1 MNLEALDYHITE
13 IKNDYRSGDINKAQA
28 IKQIM
33 SLGFTKK
40 HAKNLLEDK

>member
-1 MNLEALDYHITE
+1 MNLEALDHYITE
-13 IKNDYRSGDINKAQA
+13 IKNDYRSGDINKTEA

-33 SLGFTKK
+33 SFGFTKK